1 MSTAMDAADTVSW
14 PKLAVLTA
22 GAVGC
27 IALSAYQVR
36 KKLHKYVQRLFTSKV
51 VVCSSLE
58 EFKEV
63 EELFLKLCHESSV
76 VGLDCEWVSV
86 GKCRRNVALLQLAPS
101 RDFSVLLRICKMFPD
116 AAGGMRGQ
124 CLPGFPDSLRD
135 LLDDYCIVKVGVAI
149 CDDSYK
155 LFHDYGLSV
164 RGCLDLRHVLRLFP
178 ELNGYP
184 VAGLKTQART
194 ILGVQADTSKV
205 HTCSDW
211 EADALSSAQVDYA
224 ASDVILSV
232 QIFDQIVRDRLT
244 LASYRPGWYRKLK
257 AETLAACEGLLDVP
271 FSKPEK
277 NLALVKSR
285 DSSPTAAS
293 GIPKKLGCFRSYVTR
308 KTPLYDNCILQ
319 APDGERLSS
328 CNYKKVLWYVDRGLG
343 TVVSGDDEPLAVQ
356 LNFEPSNRPVLDS
369 QYYIQNKDNICV
381 VCSSAQSLVRKNVVP
396 HEYRKYFPEI
406 MKNHISHDILLLCLR
421 CHQVSNLRDAALRKA
436 LAKECNAPI
445 ESGDISKAR
454 EDRLLRKVRSAGRAL
469 SNARGSLPEDRVT
482 LLEDV
487 LKEHFNVA
495 EVTDEIIQNAS
506 DIDTRVYNDDFI
518 PHGQRVVEH
527 FKKTIGLANLEMRW
541 RQHFLDSMHPKYM
554 PPLWSVDHHR
564 EVLALKFAQGRAKDV
579 TLSEIGISQELVD
592 TVLKKLNVAPD
603 DLTRKQC

>member
-1 MSTAMDAADTVSW
+1 MSATMDAASW
-14 PKLAVLTA
+14 PKIAVLTA
-22 GAVGC
+22 STVGC
-27 IALSAYQVR
+27 IAVCAYQFE
-36 KKLHKYVQRLFTSKV
+36 KKLHKYVQRLFPSRV

-58 EFKEV
+58 EFKDV
-63 EELFLKLCHESSV
+63 EELFVRLCRESSV

-86 GKCRRNVALLQLAPS
+86 GKRRRNVALLQLAPS

-116 AAGGMRGQ
+116 AAGDIREQ
-124 CLPGFPDSLRD
+124 CLLDFPDSLRD
-135 LLDDYCIVKVGVAI
+135 LLDDYSIVKVGVAI
-149 CDDSYK
+149 CDDACK

-164 RGCLDLRHVLRLFP
+164 RGCLDLRHVLSFFP

-194 ILGVQADTSKV
+194 ILGVRADTSKV

-211 EADALSSAQVDYA
+211 EADELSTAQIDYA

-232 QIFDQIVRDRLT
+232 QIFEQILRDRLT
-244 LASYRPGWYRKLK
+244 VASYRPGWHHRLK

-271 FSKPEK
+271 FSKADRSLTPV
-277 NLALVKSR
+277 NSR
-285 DSSPTAAS
+285 QTSPTVA
-293 GIPKKLGCFRSYVTR
+293 GGMPKKLGCFRSYVTR

-328 CNYKKVLWYVDRGLG
+328 CNYKKVQWYVDRGLG
-343 TVVSGDDEPLAVQ
+343 TVVSRDDEPLAVQ

-369 QYYIQNKDNICV
+369 QYYTQNKDNICV

-396 HEYRKYFPEI
+396 HEYRKYFPDI

-421 CHQVSNLRDAALRKA
+421 CHQISNLRDTALRKA

-445 ESGDISKAR
+445 ECGEIGKAR
-454 EDRLLRKVRSAGRAL
+454 EDSVLRKVRSAGRAL
-469 SNARGSLPEDRVT
+469 ANARGSLPENRVAR
-482 LLEDV
+482 LEDV
-487 LKEHFNVA
+487 LKEHFNVT
-495 EVTDEIIQNAS
+495 EVTDDIIQTAS
-506 DIDTRVYNDDFI
+506 DVDTKVYNDDFV

-527 FKKTIGLANLEMRW
+527 FKQTIGLANFEMRW
-541 RQHFLDSMHPKYM
+541 RQHFLDTMQPKHM

-592 TVLKKLNVAPD
+592 SVLKKLNVAPE
-603 DLTRKQC
+603 DLTKKQ